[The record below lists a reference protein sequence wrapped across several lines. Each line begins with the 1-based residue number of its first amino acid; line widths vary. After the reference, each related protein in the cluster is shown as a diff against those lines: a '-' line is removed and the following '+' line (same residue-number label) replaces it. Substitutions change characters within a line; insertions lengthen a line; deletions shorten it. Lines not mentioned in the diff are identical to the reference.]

1 MDTAHLLSASVTPV
15 VLISACGL
23 VTLALYNRL
32 GAILARI
39 RSFHQQKIGLLDHLQ
54 EQDLEGHN
62 LLLDMLDSQI
72 KKVTGKAKMIQ
83 KALFCLLAAMTAFLL
98 CSVFAGATAL
108 NVWFGVAAVGT
119 GVLGIALFLS
129 GIGLA
134 MRELSLS
141 LAPLEE
147 ENAYLEVVKSDRL
160 AKLGSGRNL
169 KFAKS
174 A

>member
-1 MDTAHLLSASVTPV
+1 
-15 VLISACGL
+15 
-23 VTLALYNRL
+23 
-32 GAILARI
+32 
-39 RSFHQQKIGLLDHLQ
+39 
-54 EQDLEGHN
+54 
-62 LLLDMLDSQI
+62 MLDSQI
-72 KKVTGKAKMIQ
+72 KNVTGKAKLIQ

-98 CSVFAGATAL
+98 CFIFAGVTVL
-108 NVWFGVAAVGT
+108 NVGFGVVAVGT

-141 LAPLEE
+141 LVPLEE

-160 AKLGSGRNL
+160 AKLDSGRNL

>member
-1 MDTAHLLSASVTPV
+1 M
-15 VLISACGL
+15 LISACGL

-39 RSFHQQKIGLLDHLQ
+39 RSFHQQKIGLLEHDF
-54 EQDLEGHN
+54 EGN
-62 LLLDMLDSQI
+62 ALLLEMLDSQI

-83 KALFCLLAAMTAFLL
+83 KSLFCLLAAMTGFLL
-98 CSVFAGATAL
+98 CSVFAGATVL
-108 NVWFGVAAVGT
+108 NVWFGIAAVGT
-119 GVLGIALFLS
+119 YVLGITFFLS

-141 LAPLEE
+141 LVPLEE
-147 ENAYLEVVKSDRL
+147 ENAYLDVLRSHYL
-160 AKLGSGRNL
+160 AKLDTGRNL
-169 KFAKS
+169 KVAKS